1 MSKTNEL
8 INNVEKKIEKLMRD
22 DTFIKV
28 VSYNLNTALKLQK
41 YTHQKFEKILKM
53 ADVPTLKSLNELFE
67 TVHHLEKET
76 HDQKEKI
83 AHLEAELAKYKKTK
97 TSKTKTAIND

>member
-1 MSKTNEL
+1 MIKTNEL
-8 INNVEKKIEKLMRD
+8 INNVEKKIEKIMRD

-41 YTHQKFEKILKM
+41 FTHQKFEKILKM

-67 TVHHLEKET
+67 TIQQGGLKNV
-76 HDQKEKI
+76 
-83 AHLEAELAKYKKTK
+83 
-97 TSKTKTAIND
+97 